1 MSLVR
6 CWRVKPQRCL
16 SSRGPKERFS
26 HLACHYSQR
35 CVEGYKKK
43 KKTDSIESL
52 ENFLLNTNLNPL
64 CNRNVMHWT
73 LVTVVNTSA
82 LWVSFVRNFIGTL
95 AFLQCIKK
103 KKFQPM
109 KPGVFRISEF
119 SSLDG
124 AAVDVHD
131 SKSSAHIVHELDGW
145 ASTGRLR
152 VARVL
157 CLLDLS

>member
-1 MSLVR
+1 MQQKCDALDIGD
-6 CWRVKPQRCL
+6 
-16 SSRGPKERFS
+16 RGEYE
-26 HLACHYSQR
+26 C
-35 CVEGYKKK
+35 
-43 KKTDSIESL
+43 I
-52 ENFLLNTNLNPL
+52 
-64 CNRNVMHWT
+64 
-73 LVTVVNTSA
+73 
-82 LWVSFVRNFIGTL
+82 VSFLCKEFHWYACIL
-95 AFLQCIKK
+95 AMYLKK

>member
-1 MSLVR
+1 
-6 CWRVKPQRCL
+6 
-16 SSRGPKERFS
+16 
-26 HLACHYSQR
+26 
-35 CVEGYKKK
+35 
-43 KKTDSIESL
+43 
-52 ENFLLNTNLNPL
+52 
-64 CNRNVMHWT
+64 
-73 LVTVVNTSA
+73 
-82 LWVSFVRNFIGTL
+82 
-95 AFLQCIKK
+95 
-103 KKFQPM
+103 M